1 MAADKTL
8 IAGAAAVAKAKGKLS
23 NATLEAFTELGED
36 VESAIKLNLQN
47 LQQGKENYEKEYTKD
62 KNEILKNLNITLSD
76 ELANTIYNTDEVLNI
91 ISNPT
96 KIALDLLESK
106 GTYNFDFST
115 ESLYDEKLTD
125 SRNNSQK
132 IIGIANNENEKRNS
146 ALKIINNPKFN
157 PSPLVELTDEKYKI
171 AKAHFNNEAKWVANP
186 NNTNKTPN
194 EFGYNIEDIGFVT
207 TNEMDEA
214 MQYYMQPDD
223 SKDITDFIE
232 SSTAR
237 RFKAATNDTEA
248 NNILEDEKKKL
259 FNNKDNLEKLVIY
272 TSGLNKQTLK
282 KQIEQN
288 GDDYDNFLKRQG
300 ERYLIEQQK
309 LNYKSPKPEE
319 PEEDKYFEA
328 KNFIQ
333 QIELPK
339 GMTMTYYLN
348 SPKFQLDAQNA
359 GIIVEKQQVEDE
371 EGNVKDTGKF
381 LFAHMSNRASQNTPI
396 IISPAEPLEA
406 IKGRLSA
413 IYKY

>member
-47 LQQGKENYEKEYTKD
+47 LQQAKENYEKEYTKD
-62 KNEILKNLNITLSD
+62 KNEILKNSNTILSD

-96 KIALDLLESK
+96 KIALDLLGSK
-106 GTYNFDFST
+106 GAGNFDFST
-115 ESLYDEKLTD
+115 ESLYNKELTD

-146 ALKIINNPKFN
+146 ALKIISNPKFSL
-157 PSPLVELTDEKYKI
+157 SPLVEIDDEKYKI
-171 AKAHFNNEAKWVANP
+171 ANAHFNNKAKWVANP
-186 NNTNKTPN
+186 NDTNKTPN
-194 EFGYNIEDIGFVT
+194 KFGYSIEDIGFVT

-214 MQYYMQPDD
+214 MQYYMQQDD

-232 SSTAR
+232 NSTAR
-237 RFKAATNDTEA
+237 RFKIATNDTEA

-259 FNNKDNLEKLVIY
+259 FSNKDNLEKLVIY
-272 TSGLNKQTLK
+272 TSGLK
-282 KQIEQN
+282 KQNLKERY

-300 ERYLIEQQK
+300 EQYLIEQQK

-359 GIIVEKQQVEDE
+359 GIIVEKQQIEDE